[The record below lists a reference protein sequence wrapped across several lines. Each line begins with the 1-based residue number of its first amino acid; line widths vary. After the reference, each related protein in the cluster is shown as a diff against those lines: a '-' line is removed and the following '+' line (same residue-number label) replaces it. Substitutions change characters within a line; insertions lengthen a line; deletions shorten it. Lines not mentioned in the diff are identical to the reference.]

1 LQFQLLKSFS
11 AGIILGVALLHLL
24 PEGTGILSEKLE
36 YPLAFAFVCIG
47 CMFTLGVDQ
56 VTMRNLKLVK
66 IDLENNILLV
76 HGPVP
81 GPAGGYVVV
90 RETNKVG

>member
-1 LQFQLLKSFS
+1 
-11 AGIILGVALLHLL
+11 
-24 PEGTGILSEKLE
+24 
-36 YPLAFAFVCIG
+36 
-47 CMFTLGVDQ
+47 
-56 VTMRNLKLVK
+56 
-66 IDLENNILLV
+66 LLV